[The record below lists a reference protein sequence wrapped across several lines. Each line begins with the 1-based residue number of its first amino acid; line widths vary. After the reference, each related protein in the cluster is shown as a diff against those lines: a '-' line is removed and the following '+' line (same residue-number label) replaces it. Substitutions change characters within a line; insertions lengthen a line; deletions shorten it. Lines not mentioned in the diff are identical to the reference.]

1 MVAPP
6 RDICLISLAFVV
18 VDGFD
23 AMGCDEDE
31 DSMIDRI
38 SRRAPRGKMME
49 LLLDDDRP
57 SIVAANNSVTSTDK
71 TIIFD
76 GRT

>member
-1 MVAPP
+1 
-6 RDICLISLAFVV
+6 
-18 VDGFD
+18 
-23 AMGCDEDE
+23 
-31 DSMIDRI
+31 MIERI